1 MDLESLK
8 CSIEEE
14 TGIPVGLR
22 YKVVY
27 WGKQVEQ
34 PNDTTKVRAI
44 HLEINT
50 KNFNTNFQ
58 KLIVVYGRSKLGFKN
73 KRRMRLWAHLN
84 LAKSDKAKGTLIKA
98 YER

>member
-8 CSIEEE
+8 YLIKKE

-27 WGKQVEQ
+27 RGKQVEQ
-34 PNDTTKVRAI
+34 LNNITKVRVI

-58 KLIVVYGRSKLGFKN
+58 KLMAVCGRSKLEFRD
-73 KRRMRLWAHLN
+73 RRRIRL
-84 LAKSDKAKGTLIKA
+84 
-98 YER
+98 